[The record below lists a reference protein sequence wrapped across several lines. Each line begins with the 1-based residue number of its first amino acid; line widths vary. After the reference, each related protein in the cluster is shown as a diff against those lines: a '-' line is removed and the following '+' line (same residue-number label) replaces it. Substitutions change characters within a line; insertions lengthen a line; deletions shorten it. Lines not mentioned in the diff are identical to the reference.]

1 MITVI
6 DFTTETQ
13 RRTIDQAMTLVTRI
27 FSDFRSFDA
36 CIAAMAQG
44 TIIVPNETAIGK
56 LLGTHLTA
64 ETFRM
69 PAGLHRFDDTTDD
82 DVATLV
88 AEWRIKC
95 AKITLT
101 ILATLELVED
111 AILKCSE
118 ALSAAEVRRRYE
130 GCKISQKADRGLD
143 TYTKH

>member
-6 DFTTETQ
+6 NFTTETQ
-13 RRTIDQAMTLVTRI
+13 RCTIDQAMTLVTRI

-44 TIIVPNETAIGK
+44 TIIVPNETAIGE

-82 DVATLV
+82 DVAALV

-118 ALSAAEVRRRYE
+118 ALSAAEVRRRHE
-130 GCKISQKADRGLD
+130 GCKIKVKRLIED
-143 TYTKH
+143 